1 MCNAILVGNLV
12 SEELT
17 CCILALGWICD
28 QRIHASEIDKDI
40 IEEALETINSI
51 ESYYS
56 ASVVMRQERARE
68 VASKMIKGDLLDVEE
83 EQFLLT
89 KLER

>member
-1 MCNAILVGNLV
+1 M
-12 SEELT
+12 
-17 CCILALGWICD
+17 
-28 QRIHASEIDKDI
+28 
-40 IEEALETINSI
+40 ETINSI

-56 ASVVMRQERARE
+56 TLIVMRQERARE